1 MGGNLTDPSLDFN
14 GTSLAN
20 TTRTNTTQDSEIVP
34 ACRECPNSAGICCPP
49 NARCDELGKCPWSAM
64 EAMGYIRFGI
74 NMVNWRNTSDGGYLA
89 DEEKE
94 ARLGSTDGQKRTRKR
109 SFDEFEGMRR
119 SDTGPLLAQREREL
133 KEARHKQPKQQ
144 PRRKVLGQGYLVGGD
159 T

>member
-1 MGGNLTDPSLDFN
+1 MGGNLTSPLLDVN

-20 TTRTNTTQDSEIVP
+20 TTQTSTTQDSETVP

-49 NARCDELGKCPWSAM
+49 NAKCDELGKCPWSAM

-94 ARLGSTDGQKRTRKR
+94 ARLGTANGQARKR
-109 SFDEFEGMRR
+109 SGSEFEGMGRL
-119 SDTGPLLAQREREL
+119 DTGPMLAQREREL
-133 KEARHKQPKQQ
+133 KEAKMKQPKQPQ
-144 PRRKVLGQGYLVGGD
+144 KRKVLGQGYLVGGD
-159 T
+159 A